1 MKYNIIPLI
10 LLLFSC
16 TAQENNYSD
25 KAVIPVTKAIGSGT
39 ILNLSDYAQSVSYIP
54 LETNDSVLIG
64 SIGSVLI
71 QNNAYLIKT
80 YQPGQSAQCLLF
92 DKTGKFV
99 RQIGTYG
106 QGPKEYTFINYMDLH
121 PAVNHIFL
129 DHRER
134 YIEYGLDG
142 DVQKIIRTPI
152 CPGKTRCWDV
162 VQMSDSTY
170 LSTLVSP
177 TGREYKAILFGE
189 NGNTIK
195 LYPNYFHREKIG
207 IDKKSFGGSRDGKIY
222 RYKDQIRYWRS
233 WDDTIFTFDRNQDI
247 QVAYRFDLGKYKAP
261 MEWMSSYRKDYDI
274 TNYVY
279 PQGILESDRYLFLNF
294 ACGRNAPEK
303 FEYVLEGSTPMGR
316 RKRSLVNVSVY
327 GLFDKQTGDLV
338 LLNQPIK
345 RKQLGFRNDLDG
357 GPIFWPKY
365 ISPDEKMITWWPA
378 DQFLE
383 IYGALPNPSAELR
396 AVAKKLKP
404 DDNPVLMV
412 VQLK

>member
-16 TAQENNYSD
+16 TAQENNYLN
-25 KAVIPVTKAIGSGT
+25 KAVIPVAKAIGRGKV
-39 ILNLSDYAQSVSYIP
+39 LNLSDYAQSISYIP

-64 SIGSVLI
+64 RIGSVLM
-71 QNNAYLIKT
+71 QNNVYLIKT
-80 YQPGQSAQCLLF
+80 SQPGQSAQCLLF

-106 QGPKEYTFINYMDLH
+106 QGPKEYTSINYMDLH
-121 PAVNHIFL
+121 PTVNHIFL

-142 DVQKIIRTPI
+142 DVQKIIHTPI
-152 CPGKTRCWDV
+152 CPDKTYCWDV

-177 TGREYKAILFGE
+177 IGREYKAILFGE

-195 LYPNYFHREKIG
+195 LYPNYFQRERIG
-207 IDKKSFGGSRDGKIY
+207 IDKKSFGGSSDGKIY

-233 WDDTIFTFDRNQDI
+233 WDDTVFTFDRNQDI

-274 TNYVY
+274 TNSVY
-279 PQGILESDRYLFLNF
+279 PQGILESDRYLFLNL

-303 FEYVLEGSTPMGR
+303 FEYVLEGTTPMGR
-316 RKRSLVNVSVY
+316 QKRSLVDVSVY
-327 GLFDKQTGDLV
+327 GLFDKQTGKLV
-338 LLNQPIK
+338 LLNQPVK
-345 RKQLGFRNDLDG
+345 HKQLGFRNDLDG
-357 GPIFWPKY
+357 GPTFWPKY
-365 ISPDEKMITWWPA
+365 ISPDEKMITWWSA
-378 DQFLE
+378 DRFLE
-383 IYGALPNPSAELR
+383 IYESLPNPSAEMR
-396 AVAKKLKP
+396 KVAEKLEP

>member
-16 TAQENNYSD
+16 TAQENNDSD
-25 KAVIPVTKAIGSGT
+25 KTVIPVAKAIGSGK

-80 YQPGQSAQCLLF
+80 HQPGQSAQCLLF

-106 QGPKEYTFINYMDLH
+106 QGPKEYTSINYMDLH
-121 PAVNHIFL
+121 PTVNHIFL

-142 DVQKIIRTPI
+142 NVQKIIHTPI
-152 CPGKTRCWDV
+152 CPGKTHCWDV

-177 TGREYKAILFGE
+177 IGREYKAILFGE

-195 LYPNYFHREKIG
+195 LYPNYFQRERIG
-207 IDKKSFGGSRDGKIY
+207 IDKKSFGGSSDGKIY
-222 RYKDQIRYWRS
+222 RYKDQIRHWRS
-233 WDDTIFTFDRNQDI
+233 WDDTVFTFDRNQDI

-274 TNYVY
+274 TSYVY
-279 PQGILESDRYLFLNF
+279 PQGIQESDHYLFLNL

-303 FEYVLEGSTPMGR
+303 FEYVLEGTTPMGR
-316 RKRSLVNVSVY
+316 QKRSLVNVSVY

-345 RKQLGFRNDLDG
+345 HKELGFRNDLDG
-357 GPIFWPKY
+357 GPVFWPKY
-365 ISPDEKMITWWPA
+365 ISPDEKMITWWSA

-383 IYGALPNPSAELR
+383 IYESLPNPSTELR
-396 AVAKKLKP
+396 AVAKNLKP